1 MHNDTNFLALFSK
14 ETETRH
20 LGTGALLFAKGDE
33 AHEMFIVKS
42 GELQIFDG
50 NFVLETVRPGG
61 VVGEMAL
68 VDQSPRSASVRA
80 LVPSEVIPINEKRFL
95 WMVEQTPFFA
105 VRMLKILTARLRKTN
120 EMAKFLA

>member
-1 MHNDTNFLALFSK
+1 MRNDTNFLAMFGK

-20 LGTGALLFAKGDE
+20 VDAGSLLFAKGDE

-50 NFVLETVRPGG
+50 NFVFETIGPGD

-68 VDQSPRSASVRA
+68 VDQSPRSASVKA
-80 LVPSEVIPINEKRFL
+80 LMPCEVIPINEKRFL

-105 VRMLKILTARLRKTN
+105 VRMLKVLTMRLRKTN
-120 EMAKFLA
+120 EIAKSMG

>member
-1 MHNDTNFLALFSK
+1 MHDQTNFLALFGK

-20 LGTGALLFAKGDE
+20 LDPSALLFAKGDE
-33 AHEMFIVKS
+33 AREMYIVKS

-50 NFVLETVRPGG
+50 NFVLETLHPGD

-68 VDQSPRSASVRA
+68 VDQSPRSASVKA
-80 LVPSEVIPINEKRFL
+80 LTPAEVIPINEKRFL

-105 VRMLKILTARLRKTN
+105 VRMLKVLTARLRKAN
-120 EMAKFLA
+120 EVAKSLG